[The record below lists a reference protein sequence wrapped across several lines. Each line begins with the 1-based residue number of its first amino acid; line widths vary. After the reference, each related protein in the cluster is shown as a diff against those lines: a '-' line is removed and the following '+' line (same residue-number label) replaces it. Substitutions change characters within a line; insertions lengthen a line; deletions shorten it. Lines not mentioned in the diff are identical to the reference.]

1 MDWLKGIHMLNS
13 IDWLILGD
21 FNLIRREENRNKPG
35 ANINEM
41 LLFNEAISH
50 LGIQEIPLHGKKFT
64 WSNMQVSPL
73 LESLIGFSLQK
84 VGLFLI
90 LELLSKL

>member
-1 MDWLKGIHMLNS
+1 MAFVDWLKGIHMLNS

-50 LGIQEIPLHGKKFT
+50 LGI
-64 WSNMQVSPL
+64 
-73 LESLIGFSLQK
+73 
-84 VGLFLI
+84 
-90 LELLSKL
+90 